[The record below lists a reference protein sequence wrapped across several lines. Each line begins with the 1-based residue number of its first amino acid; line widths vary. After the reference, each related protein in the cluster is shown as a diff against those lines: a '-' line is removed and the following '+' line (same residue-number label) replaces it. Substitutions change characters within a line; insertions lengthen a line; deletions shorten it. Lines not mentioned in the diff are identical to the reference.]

1 MNRWMRSRTD
11 RKIAGVCGGI
21 AQVNGWDST
30 VVRLVWVALVVFGGT
45 GVLAYL
51 ILWGGDAGSA
61 AGAGAG
67 CLSAAGLHGIAAVL
81 SEYTVGP
88 REPELPGSGP
98 RHGAREHAGRSRCCG
113 RNGGNAGRYLTA
125 ICVRRL

>member
-51 ILWGGDAGSA
+51 ILWVVMPEAPLVLAQGVYPPPAYTGSQPFYPNTPSA
-61 AGAGAG
+61 PVNPNYPGQGPATGA
-67 CLSAAGLHGIAAVL
+67 
-81 SEYTVGP
+81 
-88 REPELPGSGP
+88 
-98 RHGAREHAGRSRCCG
+98 
-113 RNGGNAGRYLTA
+113 
-125 ICVRRL
+125 